1 MVLVRHIL
9 LGEVYGDPMDEVQ
22 PSGTIPA
29 EAEPVI
35 THPVN
40 S

>member
-1 MVLVRHIL
+1 VLVRHIL
-9 LGEVYGDPMDEVQ
+9 LGEIYGDPLDELQ

-35 THPVN
+35 THSVT